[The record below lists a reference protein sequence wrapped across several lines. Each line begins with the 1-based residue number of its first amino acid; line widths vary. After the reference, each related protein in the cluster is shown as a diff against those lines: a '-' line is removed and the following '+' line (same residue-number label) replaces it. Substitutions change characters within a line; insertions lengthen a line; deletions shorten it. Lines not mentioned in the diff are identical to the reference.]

1 MQSTRIDKWLW
12 AARMFK
18 TRTLATASCDA
29 GHVQINGETVKASKK
44 VSAGRTVNVLT
55 LGGPRVLE
63 VIAIGDKR
71 GPVDAALALFIDHT
85 PEPEPLASPLDIRE
99 RGAGRPTKRE
109 RRKLGKVRGF

>member
-18 TRTLATASCDA
+18 TRTLATANCDA

-44 VSAGRTVNVLT
+44 LSPGVTVNVLT

-71 GPVDAALALFIDHT
+71 GPVAAAQALYIDHT
-85 PEPEPLASPLDIRE
+85 PEPEPQESPLDLRE
-99 RGAGRPTKRE
+99 RGLGRPTKRD

>member
-1 MQSTRIDKWLW
+1 VQSTRIDKWLW

-71 GPVDAALALFIDHT
+71 GPVAAALALFIDHT

>member
-1 MQSTRIDKWLW
+1 VQSTRIDKWLW

-18 TRTLATASCDA
+18 TRTLATANCDA

-44 VSAGRTVNVLT
+44 VKAGSTVNVLT

-71 GPVDAALALFIDHT
+71 GPVAAALALFIDHT
-85 PEPEPLASPLDIRE
+85 PEPEPLNSPLDIRE

>member
-18 TRTLATASCDA
+18 TRTLATANRDA

-44 VSAGRTVNVLT
+44 IKAGSTVNVLT

-71 GPVDAALALFIDHT
+71 GPVAAALALFIDHT
-85 PEPEPLASPLDIRE
+85 PEPEPLNSPLDIRE